1 MGVYYRAQWGIFL
14 STLSVETNDTDP
26 AWGWLWIPES
36 LEASVAGSSQPQL
49 PSLSCYQQVIS
60 LCVTKFKFPGRSIM
74 GLAFDTAYKLW
85 AINWLRD
92 GPFILRSVFILWREW
107 KAGTSGPPLTWQN
120 PWAGVTSLRKWNGR
134 KALPWKYVWY
144 TWRLEELSKRGQ
156 DECFSGLF
164 EGKERWKNEAVQCD
178 DVLMSHNDFTQIS
191 QAGSLEPLDK
201 DVSAPENMESRFL
214 YLMTA

>member
-1 MGVYYRAQWGIFL
+1 MDVYYRAQWGIFL
-14 STLSVETNDTDP
+14 STLSVET
-26 AWGWLWIPES
+26 LKILILPEADFGS
-36 LEASVAGSSQPQL
+36 QKALEASVAGSSQPQL
-49 PSLSCYQQVIS
+49 PPLSCYQQVIS

-92 GPFILRSVFILWREW
+92 GPFILRSVFMLWREW

-144 TWRLEELSKRGQ
+144 TWRLEELSKGDKMNASQ
-156 DECFSGLF
+156 DCLREEKHGRKRLCSVMMY
-164 EGKERWKNEAVQCD
+164 WWAT
-178 DVLMSHNDFTQIS
+178 MT
-191 QAGSLEPLDK
+191 SLKFHRL
-201 DVSAPENMESRFL
+201 VA
-214 YLMTA
+214 

>member
-1 MGVYYRAQWGIFL
+1 MRDL
-14 STLSVETNDTDP
+14 SIYTECRNSKNTDP
-26 AWGWLWIPES
+26 PWGWLWIPES
-36 LEASVAGSSQPQL
+36 PGGLSGRKFSTTTP
-49 PSLSCYQQVIS
+49 PLSCYQQVIS

-92 GPFILRSVFILWREW
+92 GPFILRSVFMLWREW

-144 TWRLEELSKRGQ
+144 TWRLEELSKGDKMNASQ
-156 DECFSGLF
+156 DCLREEKHGRKRLCSVMMY
-164 EGKERWKNEAVQCD
+164 WWAT
-178 DVLMSHNDFTQIS
+178 MT
-191 QAGSLEPLDK
+191 SLKFHRL
-201 DVSAPENMESRFL
+201 VA
-214 YLMTA
+214 